1 MYLLLN
7 GFHVYAG
14 HGQRVAAGR
23 GEEPPVATLPTLGPG
38 KTADTGLVFS
48 ISAGLSSSS
57 VSSYLDSGISLK
69 YGPECRNLS
78 NLERLDKKSYFYSSL
93 KRLALVLR
101 SQPGP
106 KSGLDPYLVV
116 TKGLYM
122 YTTVILLEVST

>member
-1 MYLLLN
+1 M
-7 GFHVYAG
+7 
-14 HGQRVAAGR
+14 AAGR
-23 GEEPPVATLPTLGPG
+23 VRGEEPVATLPTLGPG

-78 NLERLDKKSYFYSSL
+78 NLERLKKSYFYSSL
-93 KRLALVLR
+93 KRLALVLKG
-101 SQPGP
+101 QPGP
-106 KSGLDPYLVV
+106 KSGPDPYLVV